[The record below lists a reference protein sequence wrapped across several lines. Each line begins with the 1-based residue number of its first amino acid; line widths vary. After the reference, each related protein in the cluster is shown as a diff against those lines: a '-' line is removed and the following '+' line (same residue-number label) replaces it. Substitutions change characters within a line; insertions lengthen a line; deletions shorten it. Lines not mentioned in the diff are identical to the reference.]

1 MAKKVPQMNK
11 FLPVACFL
19 ILCSSFYGQNAQDFF
34 KVHQGK
40 LPVKVYYGQ
49 AAKAMNLLGI
59 DGSKGIIYAEL
70 QGAGRVQLEL
80 RGLEKQNITRFEF
93 EWPRDAVKNLRF
105 LSDEQYDPRLLPLL
119 RPVIYKL
126 LLFLEIPQQYFP
138 IHDACLTY
146 VQSLVAME
154 QYGEAFYVLSRLKL
168 SKLDE
173 FGYREFSEA
182 SLELAGKMI
191 AADAKSAKLSRAL
204 LQRVTIRDNTGDHAA
219 YLKLADS
226 LRSQGLYNEAIS
238 EYARLAPIVM
248 KSADSPYG
256 EILRIWPIYCYVK
269 LYEKYSAAAAR
280 DKRYQAYASKYFNT
294 ALQSLK
300 KLDEKPPERLSGEYS
315 LYKLVRALVRVQ
327 YARRFE
333 AAGSEIQAAEYYR
346 QSVLEVTEGIVSARV
361 GLDWLPESLMMAGA
375 AYEKLELNEAARN
388 VYKQVSMFFKSTKWA
403 AQSQKKLSELPA
415 TDGGGDE
422 EPASP

>member
-1 MAKKVPQMNK
+1 MNK

-80 RGLEKQNITRFEF
+80 RALDKQNITRFEF

-119 RPVIYKL
+119 RPVMYKL

-238 EYARLAPIVM
+238 EYAGLVTHYEVGRQPIWGNPSDLADLL
-248 KSADSPYG
+248 SQAQ
-256 EILRIWPIYCYVK
+256 
-269 LYEKYSAAAAR
+269 YSAAAAQ
-280 DKRYQAYASKYFNT
+280 DKRYQAYANKYFNT
-294 ALQSLK
+294 ALQSPRNSTK
-300 KLDEKPPERLSGEYS
+300 SPREI
-315 LYKLVRALVRVQ
+315 VRRILPLQACPG
-327 YARRFE
+327 FG
-333 AAGSEIQAAEYYR
+333 AGSVCPPFR
-346 QSVLEVTEGIVSARV
+346 GCGIRDPGGRIIPAVGAGGDGRDRFQRV
-361 GLDWLPESLMMAGA
+361 GLDWRVPHDGQTPTRNWNSTRPPET
-375 AYEKLELNEAARN
+375 
-388 VYKQVSMFFKSTKWA
+388 STSRFRCFQINQMGRPKPKETVRA
-403 AQSQKKLSELPA
+403 PRH
-415 TDGGGDE
+415 GRRG
-422 EPASP
+422 